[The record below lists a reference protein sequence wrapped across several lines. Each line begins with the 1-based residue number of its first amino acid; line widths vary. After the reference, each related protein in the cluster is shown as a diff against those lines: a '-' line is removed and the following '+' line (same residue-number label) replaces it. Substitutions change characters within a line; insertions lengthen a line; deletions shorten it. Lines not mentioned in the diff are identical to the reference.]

1 MIEVSLLQKLTFL
14 RLLTYGQ
21 TVKEAWSSAFDLPY
35 SKEAVIEL
43 CGNEDFLALKAR
55 YEDEIKASGSTRDEV
70 MLELD
75 ALNEEARK
83 VTAELE
89 GREKL
94 EAIRV
99 RQKGVELKARVSR
112 KLGDKQEINI
122 AVALP
127 IMGDDGMLKA
137 MEERKALSDGAAQK
151 AEVVDA
157 EFSEVEGG

>member
-1 MIEVSLLQKLTFL
+1 MIEVSLLQKLAFL

-21 TVKEAWSSAFDLPY
+21 SVKEAWISAIDIPY
-35 SKEAVIEL
+35 SKEAVAEL
-43 CGNEDFLALKAR
+43 CGNEEFLALKSK
-55 YEDEIKASGSTRDEV
+55 YEDEIRSSGSSRDEV

-75 ALNEEARK
+75 ALNEEARRI
-83 VTAELE
+83 TDELD

-137 MEERKALSDGAAQK
+137 MEDRQALTAQK
-151 AEVVDA
+151 KGEDIVDA
-157 EFSEVEGG
+157 EFSEVK